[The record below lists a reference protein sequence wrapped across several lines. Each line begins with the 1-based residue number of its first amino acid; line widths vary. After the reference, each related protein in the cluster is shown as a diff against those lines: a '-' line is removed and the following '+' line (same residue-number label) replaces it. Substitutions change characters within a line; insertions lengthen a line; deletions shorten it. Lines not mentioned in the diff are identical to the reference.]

1 MTTLRGIL
9 TYLCLLRASS
19 SSNACPGRQTDR
31 QAGGRILPLP
41 KPAGSLQQTLPAAWP
56 QTQLLPNVLP
66 KRADVN
72 VAQCDEDLNV
82 CLLTDKMLGLVY
94 GMRTG
99 LCNSCGFQ
107 PYLSREGAACPGR
120 VFPLIGNFTCQ
131 WQADVWGAKAW
142 LFHNRRF

>member
-1 MTTLRGIL
+1 M
-9 TYLCLLRASS
+9 RAR
-19 SSNACPGRQTDR
+19 ADRQTDR

-131 WQADVWGAKAW
+131 WQADVGGGAKAW
-142 LFHNRRF
+142 LFHNSRF